1 MVTLYSTPTC
11 APCRAAGKQLD
22 AADVPYEKV
31 DLTTSPAE
39 VLERLK
45 TLLGPVIHTPLFE
58 VDGEF
63 HQLDGLRSIIA
74 AHVRLSDN

>member
-11 APCRAAGKQLD
+11 APCRAAERQLK

-31 DLTTSPAE
+31 DLTSAPA

-45 TLLGPVIHTPLFE
+45 ALLGPVIHTPLFE
-58 VDGEF
+58 VAGEF
-63 HQLDGLRSIIA
+63 HQLDGLRDILA
-74 AHVRLSDN
+74 AHVRLGDN